1 MRTKLLFFILILTQ
15 IATAQKGTVKGT
27 VTDKEA
33 GNLPMPFANV
43 VVKETGKGVTT
54 DEKGNYTLSL
64 EAGKYT
70 LVFSFVGYENSET
83 KIQVKAGETIVV
95 DKILGTGAYKLDDV
109 VIQKSS
115 GREKETALLLEQKKA
130 VEMKQS
136 IGAQE
141 MTRKGI
147 SDVEEGLTK
156 ITGISK
162 VGSRGLFVRGLED
175 RYNTLLINN
184 LAVPSNN
191 PFKKIIPL
199 DLIPT
204 DVVSIIETYKTFNPG
219 IYGDFA
225 GATFNLVTTTKPAK
239 SITKVSFGSGFTTN
253 NNLRDFYV
261 ADNITSFKGFFGFS
275 GSDRELPTAFG
286 SKPYP
291 PVTLSRNEAV
301 NAFSSGY
308 QIEKTKSPLNTS
320 FGILHA
326 EKFNLTNSKLS
337 YLLSVNFDNSYVYR
351 TGKDRTLQAGSLIQY
366 SNNFE
371 RTTYDYKTN
380 ISSVLG
386 LNWSTKKL
394 NLSATLLYL
403 KSTDNQI
410 QDQIGTQNAQ
420 TDNPNYIIRTNQLDE
435 TSYING
441 QLFGDYDILGNKK
454 HVVRY
459 GASLASTQYS
469 QPDRNSYTGTYVS
482 ENQILSSYGGNNFLR
497 QFLELQSDLYSS
509 AFAEYTFAF
518 GKNNENKLTLG
529 YNGNHNFTTSSY
541 RFIVLNKN
549 FTTASNFTV
558 NPFEI
563 NNQIA
568 TDLLNYEVS
577 YQEASNANWKSK
589 LEETTQAGYTGLYY
603 KFSEKFDINAG
614 VRFEV
619 FDRITKYKEIGSW
632 DQAYKKIKSNELYV
646 LPSVNVK
653 YSVNEKSNLRLAASQ
668 TYTKP
673 VIMESFPISIVNPD
687 GTVYQGNPYIENST
701 NLNMD
706 LKYELFPSSK
716 EMFAVGVFGKQ
727 IDKPIERTF
736 IANPGTTILSF
747 LNSDKA
753 ILYGLEAEIIFDLG
767 RLSER
772 LKSVSWGFNT
782 SIMQS
787 KVTVP
792 NQVVGPT
799 GNLGISLETHK
810 DRKLQGASD
819 WLINSDLK
827 YQFNLGK
834 DWNNTLTAVYS
845 VFGKRIYSI
854 GTAGI
859 DHIYE
864 LPVSKLDL
872 VLTSKLTKKIDLKL
886 AADNILNPYNRLELG
901 NKNTDTFIEDSR
913 IIQDFKKGIGYSFSL
928 SYTF

>member
-204 DVVSIIETYKTFNPG
+204 DVVSIIETYKTFNPA

-371 RTTYDYKTN
+371 RITYDYKTN

-509 AFAEYTFAF
+509 AFAEYTLAF

-753 ILYGLEAEIIFDLG
+753 VLYGLEAEIIFDLG